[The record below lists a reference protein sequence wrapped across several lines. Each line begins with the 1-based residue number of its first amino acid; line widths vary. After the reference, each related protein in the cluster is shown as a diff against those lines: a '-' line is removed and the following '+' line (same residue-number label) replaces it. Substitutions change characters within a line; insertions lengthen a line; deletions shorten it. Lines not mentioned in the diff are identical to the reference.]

1 MLIVG
6 PGLDLAPRT
15 ALQDDRPPESYQP
28 WAVIDALLTLN
39 MARAD
44 NLEVVAADINPR
56 VVEHLR
62 RAASEPPTLTMIGE
76 IRESET
82 VKLSEDYRGYFAQLG
97 RGIGDPEANP
107 AAVTEG
113 SPGSASRSR
122 RQWPGS

>member
-1 MLIVG
+1 M
-6 PGLDLAPRT
+6 
-15 ALQDDRPPESYQP
+15 
-28 WAVIDALLTLN
+28 
-39 MARAD
+39 
-44 NLEVVAADINPR
+44 AADINPR

-82 VKLSEDYRGYFAQLG
+82 VKLSEDYRGYFTQLG

-113 SPGSASRSR
+113 SPGKRIKVKASAARILTAVPLDIVTERLAGPPFDLIVATNIPACFTIRSWRWR
-122 RQWPGS
+122 RAISPR